1 LRSGGFWVAVF
12 GLLLGVGLAWLLI
25 TGLLARREVSKAE
38 SAINGARA
46 SISAGDITTAIGQS
60 DQIRAHAH
68 RAHELTTGPAWWIA
82 SKIPLLGKPVV
93 SVRGCATEADALGN
107 QVLQPLVRTAGSL
120 NLNQL
125 VDHGT
130 VNVQPLA
137 QAAPVV
143 SAARLNLI
151 AASAIVGDLP
161 QSTWLGTVDRAR
173 ASFHTSL
180 TKLQGQ
186 LNSLDRVTSILPQML
201 GTDRTMHYFV
211 GLENEAESRGVGG
224 IPGAFAIVT
233 ADRGKLSFT
242 RFESDT
248 TLYRVRTDL
257 KLGAE
262 YNQRYGVAD
271 PTSTYAN
278 STISPDFRDAA
289 QIWAA
294 MWQKYSGQKV
304 DGAIAID
311 PTAISYL
318 LKVTGPAELADGT
331 SVGADS
337 VVALTQK
344 TLYATYPDANQRK
357 AYLLKM
363 ASAISARLISAPGS
377 PALIKAASKAVAE
390 RRLLVWS
397 AQQSIEDVLR
407 QTAVAGT
414 LEPGNRPF
422 AGFTTTNAVGGKL
435 DYYLQRSMTYQRTG
449 CGAGRATATFTI
461 KNNAPASPLPGYVTL
476 RADNPPYPTRPGDNK
491 LLISYYATA
500 GSRVQSVTVDGRN
513 TIVAPGTEKGL
524 VVFTLPLE
532 LKQGSTHTIVV
543 ALSEPASG
551 GPVQILRQP
560 GVNPLK
566 VSLDQ
571 PSCT

>member
-1 LRSGGFWVAVF
+1 MSNAEPFRSARPVTTYVEHGGSKRLLRSGGFWVAVF

-93 SVRGCATEADALGN
+93 SVRGCATAADALGN

-449 CGAGRATATFTI
+449 CG
-461 KNNAPASPLPGYVTL
+461 
-476 RADNPPYPTRPGDNK
+476 
-491 LLISYYATA
+491 
-500 GSRVQSVTVDGRN
+500 
-513 TIVAPGTEKGL
+513 
-524 VVFTLPLE
+524 
-532 LKQGSTHTIVV
+532 
-543 ALSEPASG
+543 
-551 GPVQILRQP
+551 
-560 GVNPLK
+560 
-566 VSLDQ
+566 
-571 PSCT
+571 

>member
-1 LRSGGFWVAVF
+1 
-12 GLLLGVGLAWLLI
+12 
-25 TGLLARREVSKAE
+25 
-38 SAINGARA
+38 
-46 SISAGDITTAIGQS
+46 
-60 DQIRAHAH
+60 
-68 RAHELTTGPAWWIA
+68 
-82 SKIPLLGKPVV
+82 
-93 SVRGCATEADALGN
+93 
-107 QVLQPLVRTAGSL
+107 VLQPLVRTAGSL

-130 VNVQPLA
+130 VNVQPLVE
-137 QAAPVV
+137 AAPVV
-143 SAARLNLI
+143 STARLHLA
-151 AASAIVGDLP
+151 AASIMVGDLP
-161 QSTWLGTVDRAR
+161 QSTWLATVDRAR

-186 LNSLDRVTSILPQML
+186 LDSLDRVTSILPQML

-211 GLENEAESRGVGG
+211 GLENEAESRGLGG

-248 TLYRVRTDL
+248 TLYKVRTDL

-262 YNQRYGVAD
+262 YNQRYAVAE
-271 PTSTYAN
+271 PASTYPN

-294 MWQKYSGQKV
+294 MWQKYSGQKI

-331 SVGADS
+331 SVGADT

-344 TLYATYPDANQRK
+344 TLYATYPDTNQRK
-357 AYLLKM
+357 AYLLKI
-363 ASAISARLISAPGS
+363 AGAISARLISAPGS

-397 AQQSIEDVLR
+397 AQQPIEDVLR

-461 KNNAPASPLPGYVTL
+461 KNNAPAGPLPGYVTL

-543 ALSEPASG
+543 ALSEPASS

-560 GVNPLK
+560 GVRTTSVK
-566 VSLDQ
+566 VSEAHC
-571 PSCT
+571 P

>member
-93 SVRGCATEADALGN
+93 SVRGCATAADALGN

-331 SVGADS
+331 SVGADQS
-337 VVALTQK
+337 AQGLS
-344 TLYATYPDANQRK
+344 AEDGQRD
-357 AYLLKM
+357 LG
-363 ASAISARLISAPGS
+363 SIDQRARLAGSHQGGQQGSGRTSAAGVERPTVHRGRTPS
-377 PALIKAASKAVAE
+377 DCGGRHPRTGQPAV
-390 RRLLVWS
+390 RRLHYDECCGWQARLLPTTLDDLS
-397 AQQSIEDVLR
+397 ANGLR
-407 QTAVAGT
+407 
-414 LEPGNRPF
+414 
-422 AGFTTTNAVGGKL
+422 
-435 DYYLQRSMTYQRTG
+435 
-449 CGAGRATATFTI
+449 
-461 KNNAPASPLPGYVTL
+461 
-476 RADNPPYPTRPGDNK
+476 
-491 LLISYYATA
+491 
-500 GSRVQSVTVDGRN
+500 
-513 TIVAPGTEKGL
+513 
-524 VVFTLPLE
+524 
-532 LKQGSTHTIVV
+532 
-543 ALSEPASG
+543 
-551 GPVQILRQP
+551 
-560 GVNPLK
+560 
-566 VSLDQ
+566 
-571 PSCT
+571 